1 MRLAGTLVQPR
12 AKEKPILGR
21 CRLSAGGG
29 SAKLRF
35 GENGSGMS
43 VNLKDEAAELLY
55 REAASLDRQDWDNWL
70 ALFAEDVE
78 FWVPA
83 WKSETAPTDDPDREI
98 SLLYYPSRLGLE
110 ERVQRLRTGKSIT
123 MQPAVRT
130 AHMIGN
136 ILLGAASDS
145 SCEVEATWTVHLY
158 DPRLKTQHVLF
169 GRYEYQ
175 LRRVGER
182 WLIARKKILLLNDHI
197 PTMIDFYC
205 L

>member
-1 MRLAGTLVQPR
+1 M
-12 AKEKPILGR
+12 
-21 CRLSAGGG
+21 SAH
-29 SAKLRF
+29 
-35 GENGSGMS
+35 
-43 VNLKDEAAELLY
+43 LKDEAAELLY
-55 REAASLDRQDWDNWL
+55 REAAYLDRQDWDNWL

-83 WKSETAPTDDPDREI
+83 WKSESAPTDDPDREI

-123 MQPAVRT
+123 TQPALRT

-136 ILLGAASDS
+136 ILLGAANEEA
-145 SCEVEATWTVHLY
+145 CEVEASWIVHLY

-169 GRYEYQ
+169 GRYEHR
-175 LRRVGER
+175 LRRSDRGGGER

>member
-1 MRLAGTLVQPR
+1 MLQGNR
-12 AKEKPILGR
+12 A
-21 CRLSAGGG
+21 
-29 SAKLRF
+29 
-35 GENGSGMS
+35 GMS
-43 VNLKDEAAELLY
+43 ANLKDEVAELLY
-55 REAASLDRQDWDNWL
+55 REAAFLDRQDWDNWL

-83 WKSETAPTDDPDREI
+83 WKSEAAPTDDPDREI

-110 ERVQRLRTGKSIT
+110 ERVQRLRTGKSLT
-123 MQPAVRT
+123 TQPALRT

-136 ILLGAASDS
+136 ILLGATSEAF
-145 SCEVEATWTVHLY
+145 CEVESSWIVHLY

-169 GRYEYQ
+169 GRYEHS
-175 LRRVGER
+175 LRREGDDSA
-182 WLIARKKILLLNDHI
+182 LKIARKKILLLNDHI